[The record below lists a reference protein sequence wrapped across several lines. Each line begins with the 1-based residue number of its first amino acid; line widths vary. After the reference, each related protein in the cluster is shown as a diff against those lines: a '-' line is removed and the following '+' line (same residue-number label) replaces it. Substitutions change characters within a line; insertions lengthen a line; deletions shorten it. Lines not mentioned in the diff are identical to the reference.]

1 MKELKLTNEICLF
14 ICVKFYFSI
23 VKYKLDELI
32 HIFILKSFKVF
43 SSTLQ
48 INLHEISKYIMII
61 LVFKFINI
69 IN

>member
-1 MKELKLTNEICLF
+1 MKELKLINEIGLYMCKVLF
-14 ICVKFYFSI
+14 FNCKFKF
-23 VKYKLDELI
+23 DELI
-32 HIFILKSFKVF
+32 HIFILKSFKAF

-48 INLHEISKYIMII
+48 INLHEISKYLMII